1 MRYAGIAGKAPPARP
16 ERPLTR
22 SAGFFARSVPGPPG
36 ARDARG
42 WRARSR
48 MRRAGVMG

>member
-22 SAGFFARSVPGPPG
+22 SAGFFVRSVPSP
-36 ARDARG
+36 
-42 WRARSR
+42 RARETLEGG
-48 MRRAGVMG
+48 ALVPACAVPA